1 MKYYLWKI
9 DEKTNVPS
17 KVLDTEDKEAFITSL
32 NAFLEQG
39 VQFAARVENK
49 NEKPKS

>member
-17 KVLDTEDKEAFITSL
+17 KVLDTEDKEAFIGAM
-32 NAFLEQG
+32 NDFLEQD
-39 VQFAARVENK
+39 VKFAARVE
-49 NEKPKS
+49 EKKK